1 MQTTKINAILWILV
15 FFIFNT
21 KVVFSD
27 ENHDNEKHP
36 LTSPVSC
43 PQESDAE
50 GRRYLAADMMPSEV
64 MFNELR
70 HNLPELKNLNN
81 KQIMGM
87 MKSMPSPNYYWTFDK
102 KDPDQKTGALLLAHG
117 YGEEGDR
124 AFHNSMTDISLNHIT
139 TLSLGMSMMT
149 SKHIECALS
158 EIRENG
164 AETIYIVPIS
174 STPHNTLVQQWEYI
188 FGLRNDHAYTR
199 VKSFQLDDVV
209 FLDPISDHQ
218 IAKKIVLD
226 YAQEISI
233 NPKNETVVIIAHGPV
248 GETDNELELELME
261 NLAVYV
267 RDNGKFNDVRPFT
280 LQDDAPKEIREKN
293 VKEIKQFIKN
303 ATLDG
308 KKVLMVSN
316 LMSGKGIQRK
326 INTDF
331 SGLDYKFNS
340 KGFLTHPLFKEW
352 ILQSIE
358 SSDR

>member
-1 MQTTKINAILWILV
+1 MRTTKINTILWILV

-21 KVVFSD
+21 KAVFSNQ
-27 ENHDNEKHP
+27 NHDNDNHP
-36 LTSPVSC
+36 LASSVNC
-43 PQESDAE
+43 PNESDTE
-50 GRRYLAADMMPSEV
+50 GRKYLTEKMMHSEA
-64 MFNELR
+64 MFSELK
-70 HNLPELKNLNN
+70 HNIPGLKNLNN

-87 MKSMPSPNYYWTFDK
+87 MKLMGPNYYWNFDK
-102 KDPDQKTGALLLAHG
+102 NDPNQKTAALLLAHG
-117 YGEEGDR
+117 YGEEGDL

-164 AETIYIVPIS
+164 AEKIYIVPIS

-326 INTDF
+326 INKDF

>member
-1 MQTTKINAILWILV
+1 MRTTKINVILWALV

-21 KVVFSD
+21 KAVFSNQ
-27 ENHDNEKHP
+27 NHGNDNHP
-36 LTSPVSC
+36 ITSSVNC
-43 PQESDAE
+43 PNESDTEGRKYLAE
-50 GRRYLAADMMPSEV
+50 GMMHSEA
-64 MFNELR
+64 MFSELR
-70 HNLPELKNLNN
+70 HNIPGLKNLNN

-87 MKSMPSPNYYWTFDK
+87 MKLMGPNYYWNFDK
-102 KDPDQKTGALLLAHG
+102 KDPNQKTGALLLAHG
-117 YGEEGDR
+117 YGKEGDQ
-124 AFHNSMTDISLNHIT
+124 AFYNSMTDISSNHIT

-164 AETIYIVPIS
+164 AEKIYIIPIS

-199 VKSFQLDDVV
+199 VKSLQPDDVV

-226 YAQEISI
+226 YALEISV
-233 NPKNETVVIIAHGPV
+233 NPKNEIVIIIAHGPV
-248 GETDNELELELME
+248 GKTDNELELELME

-267 RDNGKFNDVRPFT
+267 RENGKFNDVRPFT
-280 LQDDAPKEIREKN
+280 LQDDAPKEIRDKN
-293 VKEIKQFIKN
+293 VKQIKQFIEN

-326 INTDF
+326 INEDF
-331 SGLDYKFNS
+331 SGLDYKFNT

-352 ILQSIE
+352 ILYSIE